1 MEIRVAQERDQQAW
15 DEYVRQHPQGL
26 AYHQFAWK
34 KAINKAYGFDACYLL
49 AEEQGHVRGI
59 LPLILFSAPFFK
71 KQYISLPFCDV
82 GGVLAD
88 TSFVSDE
95 LVKQAAALARRDR
108 IERVEVRAEC
118 HPGED
123 NGLACS
129 SQKVRMMLDLPGD
142 SAALLAGL
150 KAKLR
155 SQVKKPMRDGL
166 SSRVGG
172 LELLDDFY
180 FIFVRNM
187 RDLGSPVHS
196 RRWIEAVVQ
205 CYDQQARIAVVY
217 THEGQPA
224 AAGVMLLHP
233 AVVSNPWASSLRSY
247 KHLNPNMLLYWT
259 MLSFAADNGF
269 PCFDFG
275 RSTSG
280 GGTYKFKQQWGA
292 REIPLQWM
300 ELLRS
305 QVLQT
310 STASSPLR
318 EVAERLWRHLPL
330 NLTASLGPCVRRHIP
345 L

>member
-1 MEIRVAQERDQQAW
+1 MEVRLAQESDQSAW
-15 DEYVRQHPQGL
+15 DEYVHHHPKGS
-26 AYHQFAWK
+26 AYHLMAWK
-34 KAINKAYGFDACYLL
+34 RAINKAYGFDACYLL
-49 AEEQGHVRGI
+49 AEDQGRVTGV
-59 LPLILFSAPFFK
+59 LPLILFPASFFK

-88 TSFVSDE
+88 NASVADA
-95 LVKQAAALARRDR
+95 LAGQAVALARRDSIER
-108 IERVEVRAEC
+108 IEIRAEYN
-118 HPGED
+118 PEK
-123 NGLACS
+123 NGGLVGTL
-129 SQKVRMMLDLPGD
+129 QKVRMVLDLPGD
-142 SAALLAGL
+142 SEALLAGL

-166 SSRVGG
+166 SSRMGG

-180 FIFVRNM
+180 AVFVHNM

-205 CYDQQARIAVVY
+205 CYGQQARITMVY

-233 AVVSNPWASSLRSY
+233 AVVSNPWASSLRSC

-275 RSTSG
+275 RSTPG
-280 GGTYKFKQQWGA
+280 GGTHKFKQQWGA
-292 REIPLQWM
+292 REVPLQWT
-300 ELLRS
+300 ELLSS
-305 QVLQT
+305 QILPTGT
-310 STASSPLR
+310 SPSPLR
-318 EVAERLWRHLPL
+318 EIAEKVWRRLPL
-330 NLTASLGPCVRRHIP
+330 NLTASFGPYVRRHIP

>member
-1 MEIRVAQERDQQAW
+1 MDIRIAQERDQQAW
-15 DEYVRQHPQGL
+15 DAYVRQHPKGL

-34 KAINKAYGFDACYLL
+34 QAIKQAYGLDACYLL
-49 AEEQGHVRGI
+49 AEERGSVIGI
-59 LPLILFSAPFFK
+59 LPLILFPAPLFR
-71 KQYISLPFCDV
+71 KQYVSLPFCDV

-88 TSFVSDE
+88 SSVVADQLAE
-95 LVKQAAALARRDR
+95 QATLLARRNRIAR
-108 IERVEVRAEC
+108 IEIRAE
-118 HPGED
+118 GD
-123 NGLACS
+123 LANNGAS
-129 SQKVRMMLDLPGD
+129 SQKVRMVLDLPGD

-155 SQVKKPMRDGL
+155 SQVKKPIRDGL
-166 SSRVGG
+166 SFRVGG

-180 FIFVRNM
+180 FVFVRNM

-196 RRWIEAVVQ
+196 RHWIRAVVQ
-205 CYDQQARIAVVY
+205 CYDQQARIVVVY
-217 THEGQPA
+217 TPEGQPA
-224 AAGVMLLHP
+224 AAAVMLLHP

-247 KHLNPNMLLYWT
+247 KQLNPNMLLYWA

-275 RSTSG
+275 RSTPG

-300 ELLRS
+300 DLLTK
-305 QVLQT
+305 QVIPT
-310 STASSPLR
+310 STGSSRLR
-318 EVAERLWRHLPL
+318 KTVEQVWSRLPL
-330 NLTASLGPCVRRHIP
+330 GLTALLGPCVRRHIP

>member
-1 MEIRVAQERDQQAW
+1 MEIRVAQEGDQQVW
-15 DEYVRQHPQGL
+15 DEYVRHHPKGL

-34 KAINKAYGFDACYLL
+34 RAINQAYGFDACYLL
-49 AEEQGHVRGI
+49 AEEKSRVTGV
-59 LPLILFSAPFFK
+59 LPLILFAAPFFK
-71 KQYISLPFCDV
+71 KQYVSLPFCDV
-82 GGVLAD
+82 GGILAD
-88 TSFVSDE
+88 DA
-95 LVKQAAALARRDR
+95 LVADKLAGQAVTLARRDKVER
-108 IERVEVRAEC
+108 IEIRAEC
-118 HPGED
+118 DAKNNEEPVD
-123 NGLACS
+123 A
-129 SQKVRMMLDLPGD
+129 QRKVRMVLDLPGD

-155 SQVKKPMRDGL
+155 SQVKKPTRDGL

-180 FIFVRNM
+180 AVFVHNM

-196 RRWIEAVVQ
+196 RRWIGAVVQ
-205 CYDQQARIAVVY
+205 CYGQQARIAVVY
-217 THEGQPA
+217 TREGQPA

-233 AVVSNPWASSLRSY
+233 AVVSNPWASSLRSC

-275 RSTSG
+275 RSTPG

-292 REIPLQWM
+292 REIPLQWT
-300 ELLRS
+300 ELLSS
-305 QVLQT
+305 QVLAT
-310 STASSPLR
+310 GTGSSPLR
-318 EVAERLWRHLPL
+318 KIAENVWRRLPL
-330 NLTASLGPCVRRHIP
+330 NLTASLGPYVRRHIP

>member
-1 MEIRVAQERDQQAW
+1 MEIRVAQESDQPAW
-15 DEYVRQHPQGL
+15 DEYVRRHPQGL

-34 KAINKAYGFDACYLL
+34 RAIGKAYGFVACYLL
-49 AEEQGHVRGI
+49 AEEQGRVTGV
-59 LPLILFSAPFFK
+59 LPLVLFPALFFK

-88 TSFVSDE
+88 NPMVADKLAE
-95 LVKQAAALARRDR
+95 QAVTLARRDR
-108 IERVEVRAEC
+108 IERIEIRAERDL
-118 HPGED
+118 GE
-123 NGLACS
+123 NGEPADES
-129 SQKVRMMLDLPGD
+129 RKVRMVLDLPAD

-166 SSRVGG
+166 SSRIGG

-180 FIFVRNM
+180 AVFVRNM

-205 CYDQQARIAVVY
+205 CYDQQARIVVVS
-217 THEGQPA
+217 TQEGQTA
-224 AAGVMLLHP
+224 AAGIMLLHP
-233 AVVSNPWASSLRSY
+233 AVVSNPWASSLRSC

-275 RSTSG
+275 RSTPG

-292 REIPLQWM
+292 REVPLQWR
-300 ELLRS
+300 ELLS
-305 QVLQT
+305 AQAIQT
-310 STASSPLR
+310 GAGSSPLR
-318 EVAERLWRHLPL
+318 KIVEQVWQRLPL
-330 NLTASLGPCVRRHIP
+330 NLTTWLGPRLRRHIP
-345 L
+345 F